1 MNKNKHNLIEKK
13 IYKHYYHNDEITKL
27 PFCDEGF
34 LGWVSK
40 SFSTHSAPA
49 VKVTTN
55 FIH

>member
-1 MNKNKHNLIEKK
+1 MNKNKHNMIEKK
-13 IYKHYYHNDEITKL
+13 TYAHYYHYDEITKL

-40 SFSTHSAPA
+40 SFSRHSAPS